1 MGQAKDVFRN
11 FFSLFLLFPFS
22 RNRKEQ
28 KERIGKGSRR
38 GLLGCLI
45 LPFSSL
51 PCLFDIYFFSVAARA
66 ILGGCCNCFEWL
78 QQRFQIAVAAT
89 QNSYRSRF
97 AQMQDDALHLSWR
110 EAPDS
115 GMIAQL
121 KQFGFQHAMKVD
133 PPPKLQGRCPTAE
146 MGAVKLGKFAYP
158 VGSYREGRLFHE
170 KIGFIFLMY

>member
-1 MGQAKDVFRN
+1 MGQAKYVFRN

-51 PCLFDIYFFSVAARA
+51 PCLLIYISFPWLPEPFWVATAVVSS
-66 ILGGCCNCFEWL
+66 GCCNCFEWL

-89 QNSYRSRF
+89 
-97 AQMQDDALHLSWR
+97 
-110 EAPDS
+110 EK
-115 GMIAQL
+115 QL
-121 KQFGFQHAMKVD
+121 PFKVL
-133 PPPKLQGRCPTAE
+133 PNAGRCTP
-146 MGAVKLGKFAYP
+146 P
-158 VGSYREGRLFHE
+158 VLA
-170 KIGFIFLMY
+170 